1 MFFTR
6 LRHRQRQEFTL
17 WVTKFSSRFDTR
29 LVKLLSGVW
38 TLRRRFDSL
47 DQTDRDCIQRQRIGA
62 LRIAMTRRSPDFS
75 RARVSRPVVA
85 FIALVAVVVVVVV
98 VVRSASVVVAAGV
111 ETAPGAAQAA
121 GTTAIRRIAIAT
133 RGPAAVVTIEGS
145 GNLPLPTPGFADEP
159 PRLFFD
165 FPGVTLAA
173 PRMTSSTDPRIRR
186 IRAAVHSASPLIT
199 RVVLDL
205 VASETY
211 RLEQASG
218 RITVIIGGPAVTAG
232 IPPVPPLP
240 EGPPPP
246 APAAPREAREP
257 TIPAPPPTVPPLPSP
272 SPSPSSATA
281 TAPPPLVANPQAK
294 PKAPLP
300 SAGSRSVTGEASS
313 ALPARDL
320 DRYKRQVAPT
330 LDRLRLQQPL
340 LMSLE
345 GSEPQTVD
353 RVQLAAEEFERLRQE
368 LIGIKSPESLRA
380 QHDMLFQSTT
390 LALMAMRL
398 TLEAVRTSDPATLR
412 NAASAAAGASLLL
425 DRACADLGCPEL
437 R

>member
-1 MFFTR
+1 M
-6 LRHRQRQEFTL
+6 
-17 WVTKFSSRFDTR
+17 
-29 LVKLLSGVW
+29 
-38 TLRRRFDSL
+38 LRRTL
-47 DQTDRDCIQRQRIGA
+47 HI
-62 LRIAMTRRSPDFS
+62 S

-85 FIALVAVVVVVVV
+85 VVALVVVVVVL
-98 VVRSASVVVAAGV
+98 SASVLIGAGV
-111 ETAPGAAQAA
+111 EPAPGAAQAA
-121 GTTAIRRIAIAT
+121 GTPAIRRIVIAT
-133 RGPAAVVTIEGS
+133 RGPAVVVTIEGS
-145 GNLPLPTPGFADEP
+145 GNLPLPTAGFAEEP

-173 PRMTSSTDPRIRR
+173 PRMTSSADPRIRR
-186 IRAAVHSASPLIT
+186 IRAGVHSAAPLVT

-205 VASETY
+205 VATEAY
-211 RLEQASG
+211 RVEQATG
-218 RITVIIGGPAVTAG
+218 RITVILGGPVATAA

-240 EGPPPP
+240 ERPPTPP
-246 APAAPREAREP
+246 APAAARESREP
-257 TIPAPPPTVPPLPSP
+257 MHPAAPPTVPPLPSP
-272 SPSPSSATA
+272 SPATATA
-281 TAPPPLVANPQAK
+281 TAPPPAVADPPAR
-294 PKAPLP
+294 PKTPPPAASRPVPGAAP
-300 SAGSRSVTGEASS
+300 S
-313 ALPARDL
+313 ALPAKDL
-320 DRYKRQVAPT
+320 ERYKRQVAPT

-368 LIGIKSPESLRA
+368 LIAIKSPPESLRS

-412 NAASAAAGASLLL
+412 NAASAAAGATLLL